1 MPKRSDLYKAVHEHF
16 AKGENQE
23 IADLVER
30 AEAPLSAGVAYYV
43 AAALINL
50 SDYAS
55 AREHIE
61 AALET
66 AEGVDKADLTALD
79 AAKQTFTATG
89 LRLLAGRAF
98 DTLFPAEADLPD
110 MQLQVMGE
118 VRALRQGTL
127 TKLR

>member
-1 MPKRSDLYKAVHEHF
+1 MPKRSDPYKTVREHF
-16 AKGENQE
+16 AKGENRE
-23 IADLVER
+23 IVALVER
-30 AEAPLSAGVAYYV
+30 AEIPMPAGVAYYV

-55 AREHIE
+55 AHEHIE

-66 AEGVDKADLTALD
+66 AEGADKADLTALD

-89 LRLLAGRAF
+89 LRLLAGQAF

-118 VRALRQGTL
+118 VWTLRQGS
-127 TKLR
+127 